1 MYGGTKQRNCRGV
14 SHTPLRNGVIMK
26 RIVLILLLL
35 LLLLLLCLGAVLP
48 LKAQGLQP
56 NTAFVVKENSGQ
68 MFSFENVV
76 DDFSIDTSMGY
87 FKVNVSNEYSV
98 LHSVGN
104 PSLPVVQKILTL
116 PVGSTVEVEIVADKV
131 EEYSLP
137 LMQKMYPVQPSQ
149 PKSSEPAP
157 WQFNHEVYTTDDY
170 YCNPLVD
177 VSLMGTMRGVQLV
190 RLTISPFE
198 YNPVRNALKVHTSV
212 SAQVKTVFETTDN
225 RQRATIGLAKTH
237 CSQLISKAYAN
248 ELQWG
253 SDVPLKYVVV
263 ARDSFREALQP
274 FVSWKTQMGYN
285 VVQYYPPADANRDT
299 IRKELARMYNDAT
312 PLDPAPTFLLI
323 VGDVE
328 QIQSFIGRYT
338 LPQGV
343 THATDL
349 YYAEYTGDIYP
360 DVLYGR
366 WSATTV
372 EQLQTIVGKTIEYE
386 QYIQADTSNLSR
398 ALLVAGR
405 ENREPAPTLTNGQIN
420 YLKTTLANHF
430 GMDTACYYN
439 PTSYNQKEDILS
451 KLSTNP
457 GFINYSA
464 HCTATGWNS
473 PTITKADVDTFS
485 THGGYSF
492 VINNCCKSNNYTIG
506 VCFGESLL
514 RKAGAGAVGVIGA
527 ANETLWDED
536 YYWSIG
542 AKAFTVNPT
551 YDAAALG
558 AFDRMFHSRQE
569 NVTDYVFTQGQMLQ
583 AGGMSVALSGSPYE
597 NYYWEIYNLLGDP
610 SLMPYI
616 GSPQPVTL
624 LVGDTIRMG
633 DVAVS
638 CSGTPLARVAI
649 MQDSLLLG
657 TTMLDENGNGTLRL
671 VRPIISTNV
680 ILTATAQYHH
690 PIIDTITVLPSTAA
704 KVVIVDYSFRDTLGN
719 VITTVQPNQIV
730 GFYGRLQ
737 NVGSATAYSIAFKMG
752 NATGVDTVMQN
763 LAFDSLASDSVYEGL
778 LSSFVVA
785 ESVRDNDVLSFD
797 AVLFGNDVMFQNNI
811 GIMVSASAVEQ
822 LAVMFTDEES
832 NTLTT
837 VLQEGGTYKVEVP
850 IVNSGSCVS
859 DSVQVSLAVNDVA
872 VLQSDVVSMLPPL
885 SVGDTATAMFI
896 IKLNSIPDSSLMLR
910 VGVEERD
917 NYSETTTYY
926 CIGRAM
932 ETFESANFTYIQW
945 DTAAVYPWYIDSV
958 EANAHSGKYSAR
970 SAKIRGR
977 QLSVLKLPL
986 HTIAD
991 DTLSFWVKTSTEGSY
1006 DILSFFIDG
1015 EKVAQWS
1022 GMMQWTRCKFALA
1035 RGAHMFTWQY
1045 EKDDETSSG
1054 QDAVWI
1060 DDLELPL
1067 AQYTKP
1073 IVCPDTTVGIYPIV
1087 DTNVIRIYPN
1097 PAKNYIVIEQAD
1109 DKNTRVIVYNIQ
1121 GVMVDTF
1128 GIDNIIYK
1136 HSVASYQ
1143 PGLYTLLLMND
1154 NDTMVKKLLIIK

>member
-1 MYGGTKQRNCRGV
+1 MVERSKEIVEAYAIR
-14 SHTPLRNGVIMK
+14 PLRNDVIMK
-26 RIVLILLLL
+26 RIVLILLL
-35 LLLLLLCLGAVLP
+35 CLGTVLP

-56 NTAFVVKENSGQ
+56 NTAFVVKENSSQ
-68 MFSFENVV
+68 MFSFENIV

-131 EEYSLP
+131 EEHSLP
-137 LMQKMYPVQPSQ
+137 LVQKMYPVQPSQ

-170 YCNPLVD
+170 YRNPLVE

-212 SAQVKTVFETTDN
+212 LAQVKTVFETTDN
-225 RQRATIGLAKTH
+225 RQRTTVGLVQTH
-237 CSQLISKAYAN
+237 SPQLMSKAYVN

-274 FVSWKTQMGYN
+274 FVRWKTQMGYN

-338 LPQGV
+338 IPQGV

-372 EQLQTIVGKTIEYE
+372 EQLQTIVSKTIEYE

-473 PTITKADVDTFS
+473 PTITKADVDTFA
-485 THGGYSF
+485 TRGNYSF

-536 YYWSIG
+536 YYWSVG
-542 AKAFTVNPT
+542 AKAFTINPT

-569 NVTDYVFTQGQMLQ
+569 DVTDYVLTQGQMLQ

-671 VRPIISTNV
+671 VRPITSTDV

-737 NVGSATAYSIAFKMG
+737 NVGLATAYGIAFEMG

-763 LAFDSLASDSVYEGL
+763 LAFDSLASDVVYEGL

-797 AVLFGNDVMFQNNI
+797 AVLFDSDVMFQNRI

-822 LAVMFTDEES
+822 FAVTFKDVES
-832 NTLTT
+832 NNTIATL
-837 VLQEGGTYKVEVP
+837 QAESTYKVEVP

-859 DSVQVSLAVNDVA
+859 DFVQVSLAVNDVA
-872 VLQSDVVSMLPPL
+872 VLQSDAVSMLPPL

-910 VGVEERD
+910 VGVEERG

-945 DTAAVYPWYIDSV
+945 DTTAVYSWYIDSV

-991 DTLSFWVKTSTEGSY
+991 DTLSFWVKTSTESSY

-1015 EKVAQWS
+1015 EKMAQWS
-1022 GMMQWTRCKFALA
+1022 GMMQWTHCKFALA
-1035 RGAHMFTWQY
+1035 RGAHMLTWQY

-1054 QDAVWI
+1054 QDVVWI

-1087 DTNVIRIYPN
+1087 DTDIIRIYPN
-1097 PAKNYIVIEQAD
+1097 PAKDYIVIEQAD
-1109 DKNTRVIVYNIQ
+1109 DKKMQVIVYNIQ
-1121 GVMVDTF
+1121 GVVVDAF

-1136 HSVASYQ
+1136 HSVACYQ

-1154 NDTMVKKLLIIK
+1154 NDTVVKKLLIIK